1 LTTRSLHLDKVD
13 YKVAFGLSLFT
24 ILANLVEGV
33 ASTVLG
39 FQDDT
44 LALFGFGV
52 DSFIEVISAVG
63 IVIMILRIL
72 KNPNSTR
79 NKYEISALRI
89 TGTGFYLLVT
99 GLIITSIIKL
109 INGSRPD
116 TTVWGIIISLIS
128 LSVMIFLYFFKMRVG
143 RRLNS
148 EAIIADANCT
158 KVCIYMSVVLLISSL
173 AYSLFGFALM
183 DIIGALGIAYF
194 SFTEGREAFERA
206 AEKVE

>member
-1 LTTRSLHLDKVD
+1 MTTRSLHLDKVD

-72 KNPNSTR
+72 KNPNSTQ

-89 TGTGFYLLVT
+89 TGTGFYLLVA

-143 RRLNS
+143 RKLNS

-173 AYSLFGFALM
+173 AYSLFGFALL